1 MIFKNFVI
9 DGVFYEEESGIL
21 FNSIDRDRELSILN
35 VNAE

>member
-1 MIFKNFVI
+1 MIFKKFVL
-9 DGVFYEEESGIL
+9 DGVFYEEESCTL